1 MPMPNFHSARIKD
14 PGLFLEKP
22 WATIDIKPGITLVT
36 GKYKT
41 DGPGGS
47 MVGQS
52 YRFDKDKFTV
62 DQAKKWLKKHKVKT
76 ILFEPAKPEEKKEM
90 SQIARDVLNELCK
103 TPGLKIRSKGRGLA
117 RGKGKGP
124 IGVPFGEVSTMA
136 NVAPNVKPWSFVIPK
151 KKKKKKVGIAEQGI
165 EAAKASNLTNNKA
178 TGSYEQLKDLI
189 QAELK
194 KDGKFGKFPFIQWT
208 FKDYVFVEADFGGS
222 PLPTKFFKVPYKM
235 EKGVVTL
242 GVPTEVE
249 KVTKFVVKEMAEGL
263 MNQLFEAKWTVASIN
278 DLPDSA
284 FAYIEPGGKKDE
296 QGKTVPRSLRHF
308 PLKGKDGNYDQAHVI
323 NALQRLDQTTLG
335 DDVKAK
341 IKIAIK
347 KGYKALDMEW
357 PKEKK
362 EGVVSDI
369 ATAVLESLFAEG
381 GGGSGNWGH
390 KGRPGHLGGSLGGG
404 GKGKGAGGA
413 AVAAVGGGA
422 GGAGKL
428 SAGKF
433 FGAGGALKVSDYKKL
448 GGSQKAAVLQ
458 HGVTQYKER
467 YVPKAKQAGM
477 SAAALSA
484 NKKVGALEGMRRAA
498 LNKSKGLFG
507 KEQRAGLHIAISLQQ
522 RASQVAGAMKASTS
536 RVAVASLV
544 AAKVAERQPGR

>member
-1 MPMPNFHSARIKD
+1 MPNFHSARIKD

-62 DQAKKWLKKHKVKT
+62 QQAKKWLKKHKVKV
-76 ILFEPAKPEEKKEM
+76 ILFEPAKPEEVKEISM
-90 SQIARDVLNELCK
+90 LAGIPPNFEKYWGAV
-103 TPGLKIRSKGRGLA
+103 ISKR
-117 RGKGKGP
+117 
-124 IGVPFGEVSTMA
+124 
-136 NVAPNVKPWSFVIPK
+136 
-151 KKKKKKVGIAEQGI
+151 KKKKVGIAEQGI
-165 EAAKASNLTNNKA
+165 EVAKASNLTNNKA
-178 TGSYEQLKDLI
+178 AGSYEHLKELI

-222 PLPTKFFKVPYKM
+222 PLPTKFFKVPYKI

-335 DDVKAK
+335 DAAKAK
-341 IKIAIK
+341 IKAAIK

-433 FGAGGALKVSDYKKL
+433 FDKGGTLKVAEYKKL
-448 GGSQKAAVLQ
+448 SDGDKLAVLQ
-458 HGVTQYKER
+458 HGVTQFKEQ
-467 YVPKAKQAGM
+467 YIPKAKQVGM
-477 SAAALSA
+477 DVAAIAA

-498 LNKSKGLFG
+498 LNKSKGLSG